1 MKRLGIL
8 FLNLVLVSPVLAQN
22 TNPSLFSDTNPSL
35 FLFRDLRARNV
46 NDILTIRIIESSTAT
61 NTANTST
68 ERSGDVSVSAPGLG
82 GLERGGAT
90 LNFANILNGA
100 SNINFAGQGS
110 TTRSGQLEAFVSARV
125 VEVLPNGDL
134 VIEGKKEVTVNRERQ
149 ILSLRGIVRSFDVAP
164 TNVVMSTAIANME
177 VKFDGKGVVA
187 DANKPGWLFRLLQI
201 ITPF

>member
-8 FLNLVLVSPVLAQN
+8 FLSIVWVSPVLAQN
-22 TNPSLFSDTNPSL
+22 TNPSLFSDTNPGL
-35 FLFRDLRARNV
+35 YLFRDLRARNV
-46 NDILTIRIIESSTAT
+46 NDILTIRIVESSTAT

-68 ERSGDVSVSAPGLG
+68 DRSGDVSVSAPALG
-82 GLERGGAT
+82 GLERGGAA
-90 LNFANILNGA
+90 LNFANILQGA

-187 DANKPGWLFRLLQI
+187 DANRPGWLFKLLQI